1 MTSAVTIRGRAIGPG
16 HPPYLVAELSG
27 NHNGDLDRALR
38 LMEAASAA
46 GADAVKLQTYTPDT
60 MTIDCDD
67 PIYRIEGGLWAG
79 RQLYEL
85 YGEAQTPWE
94 WHEALFAKGRDLG
107 ITVFST
113 PFDSTAVD
121 FLEALDV
128 PAYKIASFE
137 LIDLP
142 LVEKVAAT
150 GRPMII
156 STGMADLGE
165 IGQAVE
171 VARRL
176 GGGEIVLLHCVSA
189 YPTPLEDANVRT
201 VPHLADTF
209 SAVAGLSDHT
219 TGTAAAVAAVALG
232 ACVIEKHVTL
242 RRADG
247 GPDAAFSLEP
257 QEFETLVRDCRAAW
271 DALGQIDYSR
281 KPSER
286 ENVVFRR
293 SLIAVADLRA
303 GERFSAD
310 NVRSIRPGH
319 GLAPKELP
327 NVLGRSASRDIRR
340 GAPLDWTMIA

>member
-1 MTSAVTIRGRAIGPG
+1 MTSAVTIGGRAIGPG

-38 LMEAASAA
+38 LMQAASAA
-46 GADAVKLQTYTPDT
+46 GADAIKLQTYTPDT

-67 PIYRIEGGLWAG
+67 SIYRIEGGLWAG

-121 FLEALDV
+121 FLESLDV

-165 IGQAVE
+165 IGQAVD

-232 ACVIEKHVTL
+232 ACVVEKHVTL

-257 QEFETLVRDCRAAW
+257 QEFDMLVRDCRAAW
-271 DALGQIDYSR
+271 DALGRIDYSR

-303 GERFSAD
+303 GERFTAD

-327 NVLGRSASRDIRR
+327 NVLGRAASRDIDR
-340 GAPLDWTMIA
+340 GTPLEWTMIA